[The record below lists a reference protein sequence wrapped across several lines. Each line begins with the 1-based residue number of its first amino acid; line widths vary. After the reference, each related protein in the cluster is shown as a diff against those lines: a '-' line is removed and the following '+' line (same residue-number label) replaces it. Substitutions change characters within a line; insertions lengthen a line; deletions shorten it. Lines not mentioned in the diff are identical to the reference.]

1 MAEHEV
7 TGAGGKQ
14 AYTLVQADPP
24 VAYLKVDV
32 RSLLSTLA
40 GEDVVN
46 DVQKVETRGASINIL
61 TATTTVVKSGPGHLN
76 SLFAVGGTM
85 GNVTI
90 YDNTAASGTV
100 LWGPGTP
107 AAGARIAENIEFAVG
122 LTIVTA
128 AASFLGGS
136 YR

>member
-1 MAEHEV
+1 MTEYKRGSEIGTSIRRTPV
-7 TGAGGKQ
+7 FLPD
-14 AYTLVQADPP
+14 TL
-24 VAYLKVDV
+24 
-32 RSLLSTLA
+32 S

-61 TATTTVVKSGPGHLN
+61 TATTTVVKSSPGHLN
-76 SLFAVGGTM
+76 SLFVVGGTM

-107 AAGARIAENIEFAVG
+107 AAGARIAENIEFSVG

>member
-1 MAEHEV
+1 MTEYKRGSEIG
-7 TGAGGKQ
+7 TSIRR
-14 AYTLVQADPP
+14 TP
-24 VAYLKVDV
+24 VFLPDT
-32 RSLLSTLA
+32 SS
-40 GEDVVN
+40 GEDVAN

-61 TATTTVVKSGPGHLN
+61 TATTTVVKSSPGHLN
-76 SLFAVGGTM
+76 SLFVVGGTM

-107 AAGARIAENIEFAVG
+107 AAGARIAENIEFSVG

>member
-1 MAEHEV
+1 MTEYKRGSEIG
-7 TGAGGKQ
+7 TSIRR
-14 AYTLVQADPP
+14 TP
-24 VAYLKVDV
+24 VFLPDT
-32 RSLLSTLA
+32 SS
-40 GEDVVN
+40 GEDVAN

-61 TATTTVVKSGPGHLN
+61 TATTTVVKSSPGHLN
-76 SLFAVGGTM
+76 SLFVVGGTM
-85 GNVTI
+85 GDVTI

-107 AAGARIAENIEFAVG
+107 AAGARIAENIEFSVG

>member
-1 MAEHEV
+1 MTDYKRGSEIG
-7 TGAGGKQ
+7 TSIRR
-14 AYTLVQADPP
+14 TP
-24 VAYLKVDV
+24 VFLPDT
-32 RSLLSTLA
+32 SS
-40 GEDVVN
+40 GEDVAN

-61 TATTTVVKSGPGHLN
+61 TATTTVVKSSPGHLN
-76 SLFAVGGTM
+76 SLFVVGGTM
-85 GNVTI
+85 GDVTI

-107 AAGARIAENIEFAVG
+107 AAGARIAENIEFSVG